1 MGRTDDASRET
12 ATAQRL
18 QTASEPKLESLR

>member
-12 ATAQRL
+12 AIAQKI
-18 QTASEPKLESLR
+18 QAASEPKIESVH